1 MGYHDIQEE
10 IFFEDKEKRFKV
22 IAKGRRFGLTH
33 GFAKHVIDQMLAGI
47 TPVLWVDTIYG
58 NIERYFRRYFEPD
71 IKKSGVEYKFRSTQ
85 NDLVILRSICDFR
98 SADKPENLEGFGYKL
113 IILNEAGIILK
124 NKNLWLESIYPMT
137 LDYKD
142 SKVIIGGTP
151 KGKYHKNEKHLF
163 YELFQKGKPHP
174 KSFPLES
181 GRTSYNNEWKSYQ
194 FSTYDN
200 PLLDKQQIKDLEND
214 IPVQLRRQE
223 IHGEFADRSDEG
235 IIKSDWWKYY
245 TDNEYGKEKV
255 IKRIAMWDTAFKKNQ
270 ENDFSV
276 CGVWVITS
284 AAYYLDYVFRE
295 RMEFP
300 DLKSASVDIYENQKV
315 NEIWI
320 EDKASGTS
328 LIQELKRETRIPV
341 KPIKANQDKIEY
353 VNSIT
358 PLLKSGKVFIK
369 ESEEWTEPFLRECED
384 FPYGEFDDQVDVLSK
399 FLNEAKN
406 IKMEFDINN
415 VRAIKTKVRNKRR

>member
-1 MGYHDIQEE
+1 MNIVEYRITYYGPQRKIFLEE
-10 IFFEDKEKRFKV
+10 KEKRFKV
-22 IAKGRRFGLTH
+22 VAKGRRFGLTH
-33 GFAKHVIDQMLAGI
+33 GLAKHVIHQMLKEVS
-47 TPVLWVDTIYG
+47 PVLWVDTIYG

-71 IKKSGVEYKFRSTQ
+71 LKKCGAEYRFRSTQ
-85 NDLVILRSICDFR
+85 NDLVIMNSICDFR
-98 SADKPENLEGFGYKL
+98 SADKPENIEGFGYRL

-163 YELFQKGKPHP
+163 YELFRKNHP
-174 KSFPLES
+174 D
-181 GRTSYNNEWKSYQ
+181 WKSYN

-200 PLLDKQQIKDLEND
+200 PLIDPQQIKELEND

-223 IHGEFADRSDEG
+223 IYGEFADRSDEG

-245 TDNEYGKEKV
+245 TDKEYAKEKV
-255 IKRIAMWDTAFKKNQ
+255 IKRVAMWDTAFKKSQ

-276 CGVWVITS
+276 CGIWVITN
-284 AAYYLDYVFRE
+284 AGYYLDYVFRD
-295 RMEFP
+295 RLEFP
-300 DLKSASVDIYENQKV
+300 ELKSVAVDIYDKHKV

-328 LIQELKRETRIPV
+328 LIQELQRETRIPV
-341 KPIKANQDKIEY
+341 KAIKANKDKIEC
-353 VNSIT
+353 VHAIT
-358 PLLKSGKVFIK
+358 PLLESGKVFVRDGEK
-369 ESEEWTEPFLRECED
+369 WTDDFLRECEE
-384 FPYGEFDDQVDVLSK
+384 FPFGEFDDQVDVLSK
-399 FLNEAKN
+399 FLSEAKN
-406 IKMEFDINN
+406 SAKEFDVNEI
-415 VRAIKTKVRNKRR
+415 RGIKRKVRKRY

>member
-1 MGYHDIQEE
+1 MLYAEYNIKYHKIQRK
-10 IFFEDKEKRFKV
+10 IFREDREKRFKV

-33 GFAKHVIDQMLAGI
+33 GFAKHVIHQMI
-47 TPVLWVDTIYG
+47 NEVSPVLWVDTIYG

-71 IKKSGVEYKFRSTQ
+71 LKKSGVNYRFRATQ
-85 NDLVILRSICDFR
+85 NDLVVAKSICDFR
-98 SADKPENLEGFGYKL
+98 SADKPENIEGFGYRL

-124 NKNLWLESIYPMT
+124 NKNLWLESIYAMT

-142 SKVIIGGTP
+142 SKVFIGGTP

-163 YELFQKGKPHP
+163 YELFHK
-174 KSFPLES
+174 
-181 GRTSYNNEWKSYQ
+181 NNPDWKSYQ

-214 IPVQLRRQE
+214 IPVRLRRQE

-235 IIKSDWWKYY
+235 IIKSTWWNYY
-245 TDNEYGKEKV
+245 NDNEYGKEKV

-300 DLKSASVDIYENQKV
+300 DLKSASVDIYEKQKV

-353 VNSIT
+353 VHAVT

-369 ESEEWTEPFLRECED
+369 ENESWTDDFLRECEE
-384 FPYGEFDDQVDVLSK
+384 FPYGEFDDQVDMLSK

-406 IKMEFDINN
+406 EVKEFDLNSF
-415 VRAIKTKVRNKRR
+415 RAIKRKKNFRTIKRN

>member
-1 MGYHDIQEE
+1 MKQAYYTVAYHDIQEE

-71 IKKSGVEYKFRSTQ
+71 IKKSGAEYKFRSTQ

-142 SKVIIGGTP
+142 SKVFIGGTP

-163 YELFQKGKPHP
+163 YELFHK
-174 KSFPLES
+174 KSEQ
-181 GRTSYNNEWKSYQ
+181 WKSYNY
-194 FSTYDN
+194 STYDN
-200 PLLDKQQIKDLEND
+200 PLLDKQQIKDLEDD

-235 IIKSDWWKYY
+235 IIKPEWWKYY
-245 TDNEYGKEKV
+245 TGNEYSKEKV
-255 IKRIAMWDTAFKKNQ
+255 ITKVAMWDTAFKKNQ

-276 CGVWVITS
+276 CGVWVVTAS
-284 AAYYLDYVFRE
+284 AYYLDYVFRA
-295 RMEFP
+295 RLEFP
-300 DLKSASVDIYENQKV
+300 ELKEKAKWIYEEHGCR
-315 NEIWI
+315 EIWI
-320 EDKASGTS
+320 EDKASGIS

-341 KPIKANQDKIEY
+341 KEIIANQDKIEY

>member
-1 MGYHDIQEE
+1 MLKEGYYKVGYHEIQEI
-10 IFFEDKEKRFKV
+10 IFRQNENKRFKV

-33 GFAKHVIDQMLAGI
+33 GLAKYVISEMLGGVS
-47 TPVLWVDTIYG
+47 PVLWVDTIYG

-71 IKKSGVEYKFRSTQ
+71 LKKSGATYKYRATQ
-85 NDLVILRSICDFR
+85 NDLTILNTICDFR
-98 SADKPENLEGFGYKL
+98 SADKPENIEGFGYKL
-113 IILNEAGIILK
+113 IIMNEAGIILR

-163 YELFQKGKPHP
+163 YELFHKDHP
-174 KSFPLES
+174 D
-181 GRTSYNNEWKSYQ
+181 WKSYN

-200 PLLDKQQIKDLEND
+200 PIIDPQQIKELEND

-235 IIKSDWWKYY
+235 IIKPTWWKYY
-245 TDNEYGKEKV
+245 TGNEYTKEKV
-255 IKRIAMWDTAFKKNQ
+255 IKRIAMWDTAFKKSQ

-276 CGVWVITS
+276 CGVWVITTS
-284 AAYYLDYVFRE
+284 GYYLDYVFRD
-295 RMEFP
+295 RLEFP
-300 DLKSASVDIYENQKV
+300 ELKSVAVDIYDKHKV

-328 LIQELKRETRIPV
+328 LIQELQRETRIPV
-341 KPIKANQDKIEY
+341 KAIKADKDKIEC
-353 VNSIT
+353 VHAIT
-358 PLLKSGKVFIK
+358 PLLESGKVFVR
-369 ESEEWTEPFLRECED
+369 EGEVWTETFLRECEE
-384 FPYGEFDDQVDVLSK
+384 FPFGEYDDQVDVLSK
-399 FLNEAKN
+399 FLSEAKN
-406 IKMEFDINN
+406 SVKEFDVNEI
-415 VRAIKTKVRNKRR
+415 RGIKRKVRRRIGYE

>member
-1 MGYHDIQEE
+1 MNIVEYRITYYGPQRK
-10 IFFEDKEKRFKV
+10 IFFEEKEKRFKV
-22 IAKGRRFGLTH
+22 VAKGRRFGLTH
-33 GFAKHVIDQMLAGI
+33 GLAKHVIHQMLKEVS
-47 TPVLWVDTIYG
+47 PVLWVDTIYG

-71 IKKSGVEYKFRSTQ
+71 LKKCGAEYRFRSTQ
-85 NDLVILRSICDFR
+85 NDLVIMNSICDFR
-98 SADKPENLEGFGYKL
+98 SADKPENIEGFGYRL

-163 YELFQKGKPHP
+163 YELFRKNHP
-174 KSFPLES
+174 D
-181 GRTSYNNEWKSYQ
+181 WKSYN

-200 PLLDKQQIKDLEND
+200 PLIDPQQIKELEND

-223 IHGEFADRSDEG
+223 IYGEFADRSDEG

-245 TDNEYGKEKV
+245 TDKEYAKEKV
-255 IKRIAMWDTAFKKNQ
+255 IKRVAMWDTAFKKSQ

-276 CGVWVITS
+276 CGIWVITN
-284 AAYYLDYVFRE
+284 AGYYLDYVFRD
-295 RMEFP
+295 RLEFP
-300 DLKSASVDIYENQKV
+300 ELKSVAVDIYDKHKV

-328 LIQELKRETRIPV
+328 LIQELQRETRIPV
-341 KPIKANQDKIEY
+341 KAIKANKDKIEC
-353 VNSIT
+353 VHAIT
-358 PLLKSGKVFIK
+358 PLLESGKVFVRDGEK
-369 ESEEWTEPFLRECED
+369 WTDDFLRECEE
-384 FPYGEFDDQVDVLSK
+384 FPFGEFDDQVDVLSK
-399 FLNEAKN
+399 FLSEAKN
-406 IKMEFDINN
+406 SVKEFDVNEI
-415 VRAIKTKVRNKRR
+415 RGIKRKVRKRY

>member
-1 MGYHDIQEE
+1 MNIVEYRITYYGPQRKIFLEE
-10 IFFEDKEKRFKV
+10 KEKRFKV
-22 IAKGRRFGLTH
+22 VAKGRRFGLTH
-33 GFAKHVIDQMLAGI
+33 GLAKHVIHQMLKEVS
-47 TPVLWVDTIYG
+47 PVLWVDTIYG

-71 IKKSGVEYKFRSTQ
+71 LKKCGAEYRFRSTQ
-85 NDLVILRSICDFR
+85 NDLVIMNSICDFR
-98 SADKPENLEGFGYKL
+98 SADKPENIEGFGYRL

-163 YELFQKGKPHP
+163 YELFRKNHP
-174 KSFPLES
+174 D
-181 GRTSYNNEWKSYQ
+181 WKSYN

-200 PLLDKQQIKDLEND
+200 PLIDPQQIKELEND

-223 IHGEFADRSDEG
+223 IYGEFADRSDEG

-245 TDNEYGKEKV
+245 TDKEYAKEKV
-255 IKRIAMWDTAFKKNQ
+255 IKRVAMWDTAFKKSQ

-276 CGVWVITS
+276 CGIWVITN
-284 AAYYLDYVFRE
+284 AGYYLDYVFRD
-295 RMEFP
+295 RLEFP
-300 DLKSASVDIYENQKV
+300 ELKSVAVDIYDKHKV

-328 LIQELKRETRIPV
+328 LIQELQRETRIPV
-341 KPIKANQDKIEY
+341 KAIKANKDKIEC
-353 VNSIT
+353 VHAIT
-358 PLLKSGKVFIK
+358 PLLESGKVFVRDGEK
-369 ESEEWTEPFLRECED
+369 WTDDFLRECEE
-384 FPYGEFDDQVDVLSK
+384 FPFGEFDDQVDVLSK
-399 FLNEAKN
+399 FLSEAKN
-406 IKMEFDINN
+406 SVKEFDVNEI
-415 VRAIKTKVRNKRR
+415 RGIKRKVRKRY